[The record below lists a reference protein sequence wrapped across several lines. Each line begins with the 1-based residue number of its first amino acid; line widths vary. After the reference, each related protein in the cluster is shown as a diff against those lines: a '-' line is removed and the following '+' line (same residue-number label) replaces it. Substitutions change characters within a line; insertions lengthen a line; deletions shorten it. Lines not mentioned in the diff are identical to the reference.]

1 MKNLL
6 TSFLLIF
13 SLSITASAQQH
24 DHEQHDGHQ
33 HSDHDGH
40 DHIQEADPAL
50 KVPNAGGAHI
60 DGDNHH
66 QTDGHTHAGD
76 HGAHHEPNAC
86 GIVTHHEFDPG
97 ALAFHHIS
105 DQNVYNV
112 GPWKFP
118 LPCILK
124 THGSKK
130 IEFFSSGKFN
140 ADYHMTGTNA
150 YNGYVLYEGIVRRV
164 VGDFPDGLIDIGHNA
179 LGVEQEEVDGKARDV
194 VYLCHNGNK
203 LRCDNK
209 STLDGG
215 LFGGGITS
223 FTDFSITKNVLSM
236 IFMVFLMSWLFLT
249 IAKRYRERE
258 GKAPSGVQ
266 GLFEPIIVFIQDEVA
281 KPFIGHKWEKFL
293 PFLLTIFFF
302 ILGLNL
308 FGQIPFLGGSN
319 VTGSLSVTM
328 VLAIIAFLVTNL
340 NGNKH
345 YWEHIF
351 WMPGVP
357 AWVKTI
363 LTPVEFLGVFIKPL
377 TLMLRLFANI
387 TAGHMVMVIFVSLIF
402 VFSKNGTSVLGG
414 YGTSIASG
422 LLTVFM
428 MAIELLVAFIQAFV
442 FTILTASYIGAAVEE
457 HHHAEEHH

>member
-1 MKNLL
+1 MKKLL
-6 TSFLLIF
+6 SIFLLIF
-13 SLSITASAQQH
+13 SLAIVANTQQDNHAH
-24 DHEQHDGHQ
+24 DHQGEHHEGHD

-40 DHIQEADPAL
+40 DHGSHD
-50 KVPNAGGAHI
+50 HSH
-60 DGDNHH
+60 GDDHDH
-66 QTDGHTHAGD
+66 S
-76 HGAHHEPNAC
+76 HGAEHVAHHGPNAC
-86 GIVTHHEFDPG
+86 GMVTHSEEFDPG

-105 DQNVYNV
+105 DQNVYNI
-112 GPWKFP
+112 GTLQLP
-118 LPCILK
+118 LPCILY
-124 THGSKK
+124 SKDAGV
-130 IEFFSSGKFN
+130 EFFSSGKFH
-140 ADYHMTGTNA
+140 ADYHGTGTYA
-150 YNGYVLYEGIVRRV
+150 YNKYVLYEGMVRRIQ
-164 VGDFPDGLIDIGHNA
+164 GDFPSGLVEIGHDA
-179 LGVEQEEVDGKARDV
+179 LGVIEETVYKEEDGKQVEDGTKDV
-194 VYLCHNGNK
+194 VYLCHNGTK
-203 LRCDNK
+203 VACDNK

-215 LFGGGITS
+215 LFGGGLTS

-236 IFMVFLMSWLFLT
+236 IIMVLLMSWLFLS
-249 IAKRYRERE
+249 IAKKYKERE
-258 GKAPSGVQ
+258 GMAPSGAQ
-266 GLFEPIIVFIQDEVA
+266 GLFETIIVFIQDEVA

-293 PFLLTIFFF
+293 PLLLTIFFF

-308 FGQIPFLGGSN
+308 WGQIPFLGGSN

-328 VLAIIAFLVTNL
+328 VLAIIVFLVTNL

-345 YWEHIF
+345 YWEHVF

-363 LTPVEFLGVFIKPL
+363 LTPVEVLGVFIKPL

-402 VFSKNGTSVLGG
+402 VFSKNGTSYIGG

-422 LLTVFM
+422 LLTMFM